1 MVRTI
6 TILPGTM
13 YRSCTFRA
21 LQANEYPWELLLDA
35 DPSRE
40 LVDAYLSAGECVGAF
55 YDQRLVGEYVAAP
68 HSADTLELM
77 NIAVSPHAR
86 GGGVGKQLVAEC
98 LKRGRDQG
106 FTTLEVEPATRVSIS
121 WRSIKSAVFVSSASI
136 AISLCATTRNR
147 SLRTVSRV
155 ATWCVL
161 LSSCAERSME
171 PTGRYLPH
179 RLNTVTRS

>member
-1 MVRTI
+1 
-6 TILPGTM
+6 M

-106 FTTLEVEPATRVSIS
+106 FTTLEVGTGNSSIDQLAFYQKCGFRIVGVDRDFFVRNYPEPIVENGIPCRDMV
-121 WRSIKSAVFVSSASI
+121 RL
-136 AISLCATTRNR
+136 AIE
-147 SLRTVSRV
+147 LR
-155 ATWCVL
+155 
-161 LSSCAERSME
+161 
-171 PTGRYLPH
+171 
-179 RLNTVTRS
+179 